1 MAVQDWST
9 NAALNTSVDGINIAE
24 NCAAGNMNAMGRAIM
39 ANVRVMYDNLP
50 DVAALVTKTGGVFT
64 GNPIFLGRGGY
75 LHHNDPANTS
85 GRLFTQATGG
95 SAPSGMA
102 NGDLLFLVAP

>member
-1 MAVQDWST
+1 MAVSDWSA

-24 NCAAGNMNAMGRAIM
+24 QCAAGNMNAMGRAIM

-50 DVAALVTKTGGVFT
+50 VVSTLVTKTGGVFT
-64 GNPIFLGRGGY
+64 GNPTFSGRGGY
-75 LHHNDPANTS
+75 AHHNDPANTS
-85 GRLFTQATGG
+85 GRIFIQATGG

-102 NGDLLFLVAP
+102 NGDFLYLVAP